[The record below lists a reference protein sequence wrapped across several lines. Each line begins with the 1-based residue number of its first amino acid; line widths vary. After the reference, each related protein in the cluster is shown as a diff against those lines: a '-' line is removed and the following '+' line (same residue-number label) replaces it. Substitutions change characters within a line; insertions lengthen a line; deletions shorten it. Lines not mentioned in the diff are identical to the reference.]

1 MKQSTFLILFLFF
14 SASIWAQSI
23 PNHALGLRFGDN
35 GGVGPELS
43 YQQAI
48 SEATRYQVDLGWRSN
63 RRNDANQQLFKL
75 SAAYQWVKLLDGEF
89 QYYYGGGT
97 GFLYQNVSDGDSGDE
112 AFSSANLLF
121 SGIIGVEYTGIK
133 VFFDT
138 PIHLGL
144 DIRPEYGLGGYY
156 DSLTFDVALA
166 LRFGF

>member
-1 MKQSTFLILFLFF
+1 
-14 SASIWAQSI
+14 
-23 PNHALGLRFGDN
+23 
-35 GGVGPELS
+35 
-43 YQQAI
+43 
-48 SEATRYQVDLGWRSN
+48 VDLGWRSN

-97 GFLYQNVSDGDSGDE
+97 GFLYQNVSDGDLGDE